1 MTDWKLRIKE
11 ILKFDKGNVLIVTST
26 ENSVEEIKNKFL
38 ELNKYIPENIT
49 IQDWF
54 SFLLEHGVHPYQGV
68 IFPDEI
74 RILGIKI
81 VNKNIS
87 FTHKT
92 SLQNYYL
99 NEENDIYSD
108 KISKFVL
115 ECNKKSKGAV
125 IKRLANIYQYIF
137 IDGSDELRGDDLEIV
152 KLLKRSKSKVLVE
165 GQQLLEDHFND

>member
-1 MTDWKLRIKE
+1 MTDWKEQIKE
-11 ILKFDKGNVLIVTST
+11 ILKFDQGNVLIVTGT

-38 ELNKYIPENIT
+38 ELNKYIPNNVT

-68 IFPDEI
+68 IFPEEI

-81 VNKNIS
+81 VNNNIS
-87 FTHKT
+87 NMGDNSTD
-92 SLQNYYL
+92 SYYL

-115 ECNKKSKGAV
+115 ECNKKSNGAV

-137 IDGSDELRGDDLEIV
+137 IDGSVELGGDDLEIV
-152 KLLKRSKSKVLVE
+152 KMLKLKNFKVVVEGEQLVE
-165 GQQLLEDHFND
+165 DNFND